1 MQPKR
6 SERSP
11 SLVWMTRRGVDLNQ
25 EQGMVHLQ
33 RRGCGC
39 RHGPRCG
46 RRGDV
51 VVKAIRVLL
60 HCFSLPPEQGSK
72 AISFE

>member
-6 SERSP
+6 NERSP
-11 SLVWMTRRGVDLNQ
+11 SLVWMTGRGVDLNQ

-51 VVKAIRVLL
+51 VVKAI
-60 HCFSLPPEQGSK
+60 
-72 AISFE
+72 